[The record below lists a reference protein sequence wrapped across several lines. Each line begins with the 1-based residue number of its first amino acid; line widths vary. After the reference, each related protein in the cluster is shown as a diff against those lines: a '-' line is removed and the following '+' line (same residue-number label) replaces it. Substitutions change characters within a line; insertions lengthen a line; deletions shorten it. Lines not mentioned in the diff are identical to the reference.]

1 MLAVLSSCGGDDGS
15 ASDNTTIDSSV
26 NAEDATDSV
35 EPPLQPIDPP
45 SELAE
50 LFDDDGMICP
60 SVTEIEMI
68 VGPEN
73 ELSLYEY
80 GWDGEE
86 TFCSYD
92 STTDVMPK
100 AWAFVQIGFDRL
112 DRTLEERIVVDASI
126 RTDRPELGPDVIE
139 FYRDDDGI
147 HECHLLDLP
156 RGLQVA
162 TMNLSGVT
170 VCPMAHRVWEAYLG

>member
-1 MLAVLSSCGGDDGS
+1 
-15 ASDNTTIDSSV
+15 
-26 NAEDATDSV
+26 
-35 EPPLQPIDPP
+35 
-45 SELAE
+45 
-50 LFDDDGMICP
+50 
-60 SVTEIEMI
+60 
-68 VGPEN
+68 
-73 ELSLYEY
+73 
-80 GWDGEE
+80 
-86 TFCSYD
+86 
-92 STTDVMPK
+92 MPK

-147 HECHLLDLP
+147 HECHLLDHP